1 MPSFTV
7 SHQSRLSAEEAFAR
21 VCDVVEHSSEF
32 HNIDPEYHCQFDEQS
47 LSGSAKSK
55 LFKATL
61 NVSEQGQ
68 GSQVDMTIDLPMKY
82 ALAKGMISK
91 ALKQKMRAEL

>member
-7 SHQSRLSAEEAFAR
+7 SHQSRLSAQEAFER
-21 VCDVVEHSSEF
+21 VCIVVENSTEF
-32 HNIDPEYHCQFDEQS
+32 RDIDPEYHCSFDEQS
-47 LSGSAKSK
+47 LSGSAKSR
-55 LFKATL
+55 LFKAKL
-61 NVSEQGQ
+61 RVNERGP

-91 ALKQKMRAEL
+91 ALKQKMRSEL

>member
-7 SHQSRLSAEEAFAR
+7 SHQSRLTAEEAFER
-21 VCDVVEHSSEF
+21 VCDVVENSSEF
-32 HNIDPEYHCQFDEQS
+32 RDIDPEYHCSFDEEN

-55 LFKATL
+55 LFKAKL
-61 NVSEQGQ
+61 RVAERGQ

-91 ALKQKMRAEL
+91 ALKQKMRSEL

>member
-1 MPSFTV
+1 MPTFTV
-7 SHQSRLSAEEAFAR
+7 SHHSRLSAEEAFER
-21 VCDVVEHSSEF
+21 VCGVVENSTEF
-32 HNIDPEYHCQFDEQS
+32 HNIDPEYHCCFDADNM
-47 LSGSAKSK
+47 SGTATSK

-61 NVSEQGQ
+61 NVSDRGQ

>member
-7 SHQSRLSAEEAFAR
+7 SHQSRLSAEEAFER
-21 VCDVVEHSSEF
+21 VCEVVENASEF
-32 HNIDPEYHCQFDEQS
+32 RDIDPQYKCNFDEDN

-61 NVSEQGQ
+61 NVEQRGP

>member
-7 SHQSRLSAEEAFAR
+7 SHQSRLSAEEAFER
-21 VCDVVEHSSEF
+21 VCSVVENASEF
-32 HNIDPEYHCQFDEQS
+32 RDIDPQYRCSFDDQN

-55 LFKATL
+55 LFKAAL
-61 NVSEQGQ
+61 KVKQRGS

-82 ALAKGMISK
+82 ALAKGMIRN